1 MKNAGKE
8 LLIFLAV
15 TYGLTFLMGIPMAI
29 LFSPGERRQL
39 LCRGPDVLP
48 RRRAHAGQAD
58 LPEGRPPHAEEL
70 LFGISGAGGGHG
82 PALPAGLHP
91 AGGAPVSRWG
101 LPADPGRGRGVAA
114 LSLEPKERRE
124 AYGLAGKNW
133 PQSIPLLGL
142 FLVFYLTEQLL
153 PSLILEGPAAWTA
166 SLSLDANMGWLIY
179 SVPFSI
185 LASFISL
192 FGEEY
197 GWRTYFQP
205 LLQEKAGR
213 IKGVFLFGVLWE
225 LWHLPL
231 VLCYYAPQAAGSTLA
246 QVLCMRYGHVIL
258 LAVFLAYAYGKTGNL
273 WLPVLIHGMNN
284 TLSGVLQ
291 RLFPGM
297 PGQPPGAFWASPCWP
312 RPFAS
317 CPSSSL
323 TCSVSR
329 RTANL
334 LPPKGRAGKTRS
346 PFFRLPH
353 KIDHL
358 P

>member
-29 LFSPGERRQL
+29 LSHLGKDVSSFAGAQMFYPAAGLMLARLTCRKGDPLMPRNFYLGFLVLAGAMVLRCL
-39 LCRGPDVLP
+39 LGFILP
-48 RRRAHAGQAD
+48 
-58 LPEGRPPHAEEL
+58 EEL
-70 LFGISGAGGGHG
+70 LSAVGGY
-82 PALPAGLHP
+82 LPIL
-91 AGGAPVSRWG
+91 GGVVVW
-101 LPADPGRGRGVAA
+101 LLY
-114 LSLEPKERRE
+114 LSEPKERRV

-142 FLVFYLTEQLL
+142 FLVFYLTGQLL

-185 LASFISL
+185 LASFLSL

-284 TLSGVLQ
+284 TVAGVLES
-291 RLFPGM
+291 LFPGDAG
-297 PGQPPGAFWASPCWP
+297 PASWGILGLSLLISALCFLPFLFSNVFRQPTNIQAA
-312 RPFAS
+312 
-317 CPSSSL
+317 PSQ
-323 TCSVSR
+323 
-329 RTANL
+329 
-334 LPPKGRAGKTRS
+334 GEGG
-346 PFFRLPH
+346 
-353 KIDHL
+353 
-358 P
+358 

>member
-1 MKNAGKE
+1 
-8 LLIFLAV
+8 
-15 TYGLTFLMGIPMAI
+15 
-29 LFSPGERRQL
+29 
-39 LCRGPDVLP
+39 
-48 RRRAHAGQAD
+48 
-58 LPEGRPPHAEEL
+58 
-70 LFGISGAGGGHG
+70 
-82 PALPAGLHP
+82 
-91 AGGAPVSRWG
+91 
-101 LPADPGRGRGVAA
+101 
-114 LSLEPKERRE
+114 
-124 AYGLAGKNW
+124 
-133 PQSIPLLGL
+133 
-142 FLVFYLTEQLL
+142 
-153 PSLILEGPAAWTA
+153 
-166 SLSLDANMGWLIY
+166 MGWLIY

-205 LLQEKAGR
+205 LLQEKGR
-213 IKGVFLFGVLWE
+213 QDQRGVPLWRAVGA
-225 LWHLPL
+225 LAPAPGALL
-231 VLCYYAPQAAGSTLA
+231 LRPQAAGSTLA

-334 LPPKGRAGKTRS
+334 LPPKGEGG
-346 PFFRLPH
+346 
-353 KIDHL
+353 
-358 P
+358 